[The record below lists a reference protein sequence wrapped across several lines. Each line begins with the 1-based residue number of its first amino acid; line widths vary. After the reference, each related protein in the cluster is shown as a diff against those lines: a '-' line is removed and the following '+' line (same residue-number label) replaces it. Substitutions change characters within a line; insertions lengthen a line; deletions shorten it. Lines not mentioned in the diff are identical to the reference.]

1 MTEQKDRMGQAE
13 QRKRINETASAAT
26 PAASSAASTGS
37 SNADFKPAPTPEAA
51 ASSGN
56 PASSVPEAPSVLS
69 QGSVLAVFIGLL
81 VAMIVGS
88 LDQTVVV
95 TALPTI
101 VGELGGATHMLWVTT
116 AYVLAATVTMPLYG
130 KVGDL
135 IGRKGLFIGA
145 LGLFVAGSLV
155 CGSTTSMEGLVAGR
169 AVQGLGGGGLMIL
182 SQAIVADVVPP
193 RKRALYLSAIGL
205 AYAVPMVIGPLLG
218 GLFTDTLGWR
228 WCFWINVPL
237 AAVAIVTAVICLPK
251 PRHKVE
257 NATFDV
263 WGTVA
268 LAAALTALTLATA
281 WGGVEYEWTSP
292 VIVGLGAAAVA
303 GGVLFVLAERRA
315 KDPIM
320 SLALFKSRN
329 FNVCTVA
336 GFVSMF
342 VMMGVLTYLPTY
354 LQITHGM
361 SATAAGYMVLPL
373 NIAWFASSLI
383 SGYAVSKLGTYKKL
397 MVGSFVLLVAGV
409 AVLTAITADIPIAL
423 IAVALAVIGFGLG
436 LNFEILVLIVQNEFP
451 ARDVGMATAA
461 TNFFR
466 EMGTTLGAS
475 VIGMLFTSGLL
486 RTLPESLASV
496 GGADVLGTDVNA
508 ITPAI
513 VRALPEGVH
522 DAVGAAYNDALAPV
536 FWFMLPFAVL
546 SVVMMALLREK
557 PLANTLDEDAEG

>member
-1 MTEQKDRMGQAE
+1 MTEQKDRVGQAE

-37 SNADFKPAPTPEAA
+37 NTGFEPVSEAA

-95 TALPTI
+95 AALPTI

-218 GLFTDTLGWR
+218 GLCRT
-228 WCFWINVPL
+228 
-237 AAVAIVTAVICLPK
+237 
-251 PRHKVE
+251 
-257 NATFDV
+257 
-263 WGTVA
+263 
-268 LAAALTALTLATA
+268 
-281 WGGVEYEWTSP
+281 GGR
-292 VIVGLGAAAVA
+292 A
-303 GGVLFVLAERRA
+303 GGKSLCRR
-315 KDPIM
+315 
-320 SLALFKSRN
+320 L
-329 FNVCTVA
+329 
-336 GFVSMF
+336 
-342 VMMGVLTYLPTY
+342 
-354 LQITHGM
+354 
-361 SATAAGYMVLPL
+361 
-373 NIAWFASSLI
+373 
-383 SGYAVSKLGTYKKL
+383 
-397 MVGSFVLLVAGV
+397 
-409 AVLTAITADIPIAL
+409 
-423 IAVALAVIGFGLG
+423 
-436 LNFEILVLIVQNEFP
+436 
-451 ARDVGMATAA
+451 
-461 TNFFR
+461 
-466 EMGTTLGAS
+466 
-475 VIGMLFTSGLL
+475 
-486 RTLPESLASV
+486 
-496 GGADVLGTDVNA
+496 
-508 ITPAI
+508 
-513 VRALPEGVH
+513 
-522 DAVGAAYNDALAPV
+522 
-536 FWFMLPFAVL
+536 
-546 SVVMMALLREK
+546 
-557 PLANTLDEDAEG
+557 

>member
-1 MTEQKDRMGQAE
+1 M
-13 QRKRINETASAAT
+13 
-26 PAASSAASTGS
+26 
-37 SNADFKPAPTPEAA
+37 AA
-51 ASSGN
+51 AKTAHHLDRRSIIF
-56 PASSVPEAPSVLS
+56 
-69 QGSVLAVFIGLL
+69 VFAGL
-81 VAMIVGS
+81 MTSMFVGS
-88 LDQTVVV
+88 LDQTIVS

-101 VGELGGATHMLWVTT
+101 VGELGGVDHMLWVTT
-116 AYVLAATVTMPLYG
+116 AYLLCSTVTMPLYG
-130 KVGDL
+130 KLGDL
-135 IGRKGLFIGA
+135 FGRKHLFCACLVFFVTGSVVCGL
-145 LGLFVAGSLV
+145 AGS
-155 CGSTTSMEGLVAGR
+155 MWGLIAGR
-169 AVQGLGGGGLMIL
+169 AIQGLGGGGQMIL
-182 SQAIVADVVPP
+182 SQAIVADIFPP
-193 RKRALYLSAIGL
+193 RERGKYLGIMGAAFGVSAVL
-205 AYAVPMVIGPLLG
+205 GPLLG
-218 GLFTDTLGWR
+218 GWFTEGLTWR

-263 WGTVA
+263 WGTAA

-361 SATAAGYMVLPL
+361 SATAAGYMELPL

-496 GGADVLGTDVNA
+496 GGTDVLGTDVNA

>member
-1 MTEQKDRMGQAE
+1 MTEQKKQTE
-13 QRKRINETASAAT
+13 QTGRRERIDGTVSAAT
-26 PAASSAASTGS
+26 PAAPSAASTGS
-37 SNADFKPAPTPEAA
+37 NTGFEPVSEAA

-263 WGTVA
+263 WGTAA

-303 GGVLFVLAERRA
+303 GDEPGVQGGAQIAHVHIAGGRGGEPGADL
-315 KDPIM
+315 
-320 SLALFKSRN
+320 SL
-329 FNVCTVA
+329 
-336 GFVSMF
+336 G
-342 VMMGVLTYLPTY
+342 
-354 LQITHGM
+354 
-361 SATAAGYMVLPL
+361 
-373 NIAWFASSLI
+373 
-383 SGYAVSKLGTYKKL
+383 
-397 MVGSFVLLVAGV
+397 
-409 AVLTAITADIPIAL
+409 D
-423 IAVALAVIGFGLG
+423 LG
-436 LNFEILVLIVQNEFP
+436 LHLLKILHVQCHVFSLHVYGLSAGIRRFPISNFTQIQV
-451 ARDVGMATAA
+451 
-461 TNFFR
+461 
-466 EMGTTLGAS
+466 
-475 VIGMLFTSGLL
+475 
-486 RTLPESLASV
+486 
-496 GGADVLGTDVNA
+496 
-508 ITPAI
+508 
-513 VRALPEGVH
+513 
-522 DAVGAAYNDALAPV
+522 Y
-536 FWFMLPFAVL
+536 
-546 SVVMMALLREK
+546 
-557 PLANTLDEDAEG
+557 